1 MNNLSVNQILS
12 AEFTL
17 YESNPVI
24 KNSGASPIVADP
36 SLLTPDKSP
45 DGLWHIFFHTTFGVW
60 HASSAD
66 GIKFGKGEK
75 ICPRAMRPDINFIDG
90 KYLLYYEHT
99 RPLLFNA
106 LNIAGLAKWNS
117 EIYVTE
123 SADLVNWSE
132 PKPVI
137 THTRGYEKSERG
149 VSISNPFL
157 LKTDD
162 EYRLYYSCGLTFIK
176 DCGFCEPTYIS
187 LARSN
192 SPVSGFVSEE
202 KPIISPDPAGRYTN
216 LCSGCLKV
224 YKVSDGFIGI
234 QNGIYSLEGESR
246 SAIMLLTS
254 RDGISF
260 EFAKMLLEPDPA
272 VTWMAQYVYA
282 SHLVRYGDEL
292 RLYFNA
298 RNRADMLRG
307 RECIGFARA
316 KI

>member
-1 MNNLSVNQILS
+1 
-12 AEFTL
+12 
-17 YESNPVI
+17 
-24 KNSGASPIVADP
+24 
-36 SLLTPDKSP
+36 
-45 DGLWHIFFHTTFGVW
+45 
-60 HASSAD
+60 
-66 GIKFGKGEK
+66 
-75 ICPRAMRPDINFIDG
+75 MRPDINCVDG
-90 KYLLYYEHT
+90 KNLLYYEHT

-123 SADLVNWSE
+123 SEDLVNWSE
-132 PKPVI
+132 PEAVI
-137 THTRGYEKSERG
+137 THTREYEKSERG

-157 LKTDD
+157 LKEGD

-187 LARSN
+187 LARSK
-192 SPVSGFVSEE
+192 SPIGGFVSEE

-224 YKVSDGFIGI
+224 CKVSDGFIGI
-234 QNGIYSLEGESR
+234 QNGIYSLDGESR

-254 RDGISF
+254 RDGISL

-272 VTWMAQYVYA
+272 ITWMAQYVYA
-282 SHLVRYGDEL
+282 SHLVKYGDEL